1 MHHLIKSGT
10 SAAKRRLKAQ
20 LAALPL
26 LALPLLAMAPP
37 AKADNMRDIARKG
50 EFEICVNPRAMPLS
64 DLLEA
69 EAGRQPGIQIDIGKE
84 LAKRLK
90 VSLKTSWLSYR
101 YLAKYT
107 NCDAFL
113 GVARL
118 KGEPDNQYLKKT
130 IPFFKVELLL
140 ATRPG
145 TTIAIADELTGKR
158 IAVDNGSLVHDQLR
172 EKGGAEI
179 FVSYTTDEKKLD
191 ALLNNEVDVALV
203 SNLGLGWYKKTHPQA
218 AINTSSSKLIAE
230 TYEYDYAF
238 GLRRA
243 DRMTAR
249 DFNDIITAMIED
261 GSFKKIFE
269 SYGIDYKV
277 NKFEGEYIR

>member
-1 MHHLIKSGT
+1 MHHLIISMAGRII
-10 SAAKRRLKAQ
+10 KRRLTT
-20 LAALPL
+20 LLLTLPL
-26 LALPLLAMAPP
+26 LAPALPAN
-37 AKADNMRDIARKG
+37 ADNMRDIARKG
-50 EFEICVNPRAMPLS
+50 EFEICVSPRAMPLS

-101 YLAKYT
+101 YHAKYT
-107 NCDAFL
+107 KCDAFL

-118 KGEPDNQYLKKT
+118 KGEPENLYLKKT

-140 ATRPG
+140 ATRSG
-145 TTIAIADELTGKR
+145 TNISSADDLTGKR

-203 SNLGLGWYKKTHPQA
+203 SNLGLGWYQKTHPQA
-218 AINTSSSKLIAE
+218 AAIKTNSSKLIAE

-249 DFNDIITAMIED
+249 DFNDLIEAMIED

-277 NKFEGEYIR
+277 NKFEGEYVR